1 MVGMKD
7 EGRAR
12 LASMSP
18 SPPTLRRLA
27 SVAAGRAEAD
37 LVLSGGS
44 LVNVF
49 TEEVQDGWG
58 VAVAD
63 GRVAFVGPDEDV
75 ATRAGDATQRIELE
89 GDLVAPGLVEGH
101 THLTR
106 IRPSD
111 MMDRQVAC
119 GVTTTIVEVQ
129 EPCFIIGPEGAR
141 VLLDEAE
148 HLAGRLLYTVSGLVS
163 NDPEQDARIRAEDWI
178 PLFDHPRCAGMG
190 EIYWADLLRGHSRTD
205 ALIVAALQRGMP
217 IEGHWPGGRT

>member
-49 TEEVQDGWG
+49 TEEVQEGWG

-63 GRVAFVGPDEDV
+63 GRVAFVGPDSDV
-75 ATRAGDATQRIELE
+75 AARAGDATERVDLA

-106 IRPSD
+106 VRPSD

-119 GVTTTIVEVQ
+119 GATTTIVECQ
-129 EPCFIIGPEGAR
+129 ELSFIVGPRGAR
-141 VLLDEAE
+141 VVLDEAE
-148 HLAGRLLYTVSGLVS
+148 PLAGRLLDPISGLLS
-163 NDPEQDARIRAEDWI
+163 
-178 PLFDHPRCAGMG
+178 
-190 EIYWADLLRGHSRTD
+190 
-205 ALIVAALQRGMP
+205 
-217 IEGHWPGGRT
+217 